1 MIPKKFFLK
10 FRYQIISVIVP
21 EHFYY
26 LIIFSFTNIITA
38 EEETLL
44 ILGDSISAGYGI
56 NQKDNWVSV
65 LQSKFDNDG
74 TSIKLINSSVSGD
87 TTSGGLQR
95 LRRDLQKFDP
105 DYVLIELGGND
116 ALRGYPIKRIKDNLQ
131 TMIALIKNNNS
142 KALLMQIRIP
152 PNYGQKYTLAF
163 ERIYLELASSEEI
176 YFLPFMLENVGL
188 NPDLMQPDGIH
199 PNAKAQPLIAKD
211 MKKNLDSL
219 LLFK

>member
-1 MIPKKFFLK
+1 MSKIFGFLK
-10 FRYQIISVIVP
+10 KVI
-21 EHFYY
+21 FYY
-26 LIIFSFTNIITA
+26 LIIFSFTNIIIA
-38 EEETLL
+38 EDETLL

-65 LQSKFDNDG
+65 LQNKFDNDG

-131 TMIALIKNNNS
+131 TMIALIKSNNS

>member
-1 MIPKKFFLK
+1 MSKIFGFLK
-10 FRYQIISVIVP
+10 KVI
-21 EHFYY
+21 FYY
-26 LIIFSFTNIITA
+26 LIIFSFTNIIIA

-56 NQKDNWVSV
+56 NQKDNWVSM

-95 LRRDLQKFDP
+95 LKRDLQKFDP

-163 ERIYLELASSEEI
+163 ERIYLELASTEEI

-211 MKKNLDSL
+211 MKKNLDNL

>member
-1 MIPKKFFLK
+1 MSKIFGFLK
-10 FRYQIISVIVP
+10 KVI
-21 EHFYY
+21 FYF
-26 LIIFSFTNIITA
+26 LIIFSFTNIIIA

-142 KALLMQIRIP
+142 KALLMQI
-152 PNYGQKYTLAF
+152 LS
-163 ERIYLELASSEEI
+163 L
-176 YFLPFMLENVGL
+176 
-188 NPDLMQPDGIH
+188 IH
-199 PNAKAQPLIAKD
+199 I
-211 MKKNLDSL
+211 
-219 LLFK
+219 

>member
-1 MIPKKFFLK
+1 MSKIFGFLK
-10 FRYQIISVIVP
+10 KVI
-21 EHFYY
+21 FYY
-26 LIIFSFTNIITA
+26 LIIFSFTNIIIA

-95 LRRDLQKFDP
+95 LKRDLQKFDP

-131 TMIALIKNNNS
+131 TMISLIKNNNS
-142 KALLMQIRIP
+142 KVLLMQIRIP

-211 MKKNLDSL
+211 IKKNLDSL

>member
-1 MIPKKFFLK
+1 MSKIFGFLK
-10 FRYQIISVIVP
+10 KVI
-21 EHFYY
+21 FYY
-26 LIIFSFTNIITA
+26 LIIFSFTNIIIA
-38 EEETLL
+38 DEETLL

-131 TMIALIKNNNS
+131 TMIALIKSNNS
-142 KALLMQIRIP
+142 KVLLMQIRIP

-163 ERIYLELASSEEI
+163 EKIYLELTASEEI

>member
-1 MIPKKFFLK
+1 MSKIFGFLK
-10 FRYQIISVIVP
+10 KVI
-21 EHFYY
+21 FYY

-95 LRRDLQKFDP
+95 LKRDLQKFDP

-163 ERIYLELASSEEI
+163 ERIYLELASSEEV

>member
-1 MIPKKFFLK
+1 MSKIFGFLK
-10 FRYQIISVIVP
+10 KVI
-21 EHFYY
+21 FYF
-26 LIIFSFTNIITA
+26 LIIFSFTNIIIA

-65 LQSKFDNDG
+65 LQSKFDNEG

-142 KALLMQIRIP
+142 KVLLMQIRIP

-163 ERIYLELASSEEI
+163 ERIYLELASTEEI

-211 MKKNLDSL
+211 IKKNLDSL

>member
-1 MIPKKFFLK
+1 MSKIFGFLK
-10 FRYQIISVIVP
+10 KVI
-21 EHFYY
+21 FYY
-26 LIIFSFTNIITA
+26 LIIFSFTNIIIA

-56 NQKDNWVSV
+56 NQKDNWVSM
-65 LQSKFDNDG
+65 LQSKFNNDG

-95 LRRDLQKFDP
+95 LKRDLQKFDP

-142 KALLMQIRIP
+142 KSLLMQIRIP

-163 ERIYLELASSEEI
+163 ERIYLELASSEEV

>member
-1 MIPKKFFLK
+1 MSKIFGFLK
-10 FRYQIISVIVP
+10 KVI
-21 EHFYY
+21 FYY
-26 LIIFSFTNIITA
+26 LIIFSFSNIITA

-56 NQKDNWVSV
+56 NQKDSWVSV

-95 LRRDLQKFDP
+95 LRRDLKKFDP

-131 TMIALIKNNNS
+131 TMIALIKNNSS

>member
-1 MIPKKFFLK
+1 MSKIFGFLK
-10 FRYQIISVIVP
+10 KII
-21 EHFYY
+21 FYS

-65 LQSKFDNDG
+65 LQNKFDNDG

-95 LRRDLQKFDP
+95 LKRDLQKFDP

-163 ERIYLELASSEEI
+163 ERIYLELAASEEI
-176 YFLPFMLENVGL
+176 YFLPFMLENIGL

-211 MKKNLDSL
+211 MKKNLDNL
-219 LLFK
+219 LLFR

>member
-1 MIPKKFFLK
+1 MSKIFGFLK
-10 FRYQIISVIVP
+10 KVI
-21 EHFYY
+21 FYY

-56 NQKDNWVSV
+56 NQKDNWVTV
-65 LQSKFDNDG
+65 LQSKFDNEG

-163 ERIYLELASSEEI
+163 ERIYVELASSEEI

>member
-1 MIPKKFFLK
+1 MSKIFGFLK
-10 FRYQIISVIVP
+10 KII
-21 EHFYY
+21 FYS

-65 LQSKFDNDG
+65 LQNKFDNDG

-95 LRRDLQKFDP
+95 LKRDLQKFDP

-142 KALLMQIRIP
+142 KALLMQIKIP
-152 PNYGQKYTLAF
+152 PNYGRKYTLAF
-163 ERIYLELASSEEI
+163 ERIYLELAASEEI
-176 YFLPFMLENVGL
+176 YFLPFMLENIGL

-199 PNAKAQPLIAKD
+199 PNAKAQPLISKD

>member
-1 MIPKKFFLK
+1 MSKIFGFLK
-10 FRYQIISVIVP
+10 KVI
-21 EHFYY
+21 FYF
-26 LIIFSFTNIITA
+26 LIIFSFTNIIIA
-38 EEETLL
+38 EDETLL

>member
-1 MIPKKFFLK
+1 MSKIFGFLK
-10 FRYQIISVIVP
+10 KII
-21 EHFYY
+21 FYY
-26 LIIFSFTNIITA
+26 LIIFSFTNIIIA
-38 EEETLL
+38 KEETLL

-65 LQSKFDNDG
+65 LQSKFDDDG

-95 LRRDLQKFDP
+95 LRRDLQKFNP

-163 ERIYLELASSEEI
+163 EKIYLELASSEEI
-176 YFLPFMLENVGL
+176 YFLPFMLESVGL
-188 NPDLMQPDGIH
+188 NPHLMQPDGIH
-199 PNAKAQPLIAKD
+199 PNSKAQPLIATE
-211 MKKNLDSL
+211 MKKNLDGL
-219 LLFK
+219 LLLK

>member
-1 MIPKKFFLK
+1 MSKIFGFFKKIILYFL
-10 FRYQIISVIVP
+10 S
-21 EHFYY
+21 
-26 LIIFSFTNIITA
+26 IFSFTNIIIA

-56 NQKDNWVSV
+56 NQKDNWVSM
-65 LQSKFDNDG
+65 LQSKFNNDG

-163 ERIYLELASSEEI
+163 ERIYLELAASEEI

>member
-1 MIPKKFFLK
+1 MSKIFGFLK
-10 FRYQIISVIVP
+10 KVI
-21 EHFYY
+21 FYY
-26 LIIFSFTNIITA
+26 LIIFSFTNIIIA

-56 NQKDNWVSV
+56 NQKDNWVSI

-95 LRRDLQKFDP
+95 LKRDLQKFDP

-142 KALLMQIRIP
+142 KSLLMQIRIP

>member
-1 MIPKKFFLK
+1 MSKIFGFLK
-10 FRYQIISVIVP
+10 KVI
-21 EHFYY
+21 FYY

-95 LRRDLQKFDP
+95 LKRDLQKFDP

-211 MKKNLDSL
+211 MKKNLDNL

>member
-1 MIPKKFFLK
+1 MSKIFGFLK
-10 FRYQIISVIVP
+10 KVI
-21 EHFYY
+21 FYY
-26 LIIFSFTNIITA
+26 LIIFSFTNTITA

-56 NQKDNWVSV
+56 NQKDNWVSE
-65 LQSKFDNDG
+65 LQTKFDNDG

-116 ALRGYPIKRIKDNLQ
+116 GLRGYPIKRIKNNLQ

-163 ERIYLELASSEEI
+163 ERIYLELAASEEI

-211 MKKNLDSL
+211 IKKNLDSL

>member
-1 MIPKKFFLK
+1 MSKIFGFLK
-10 FRYQIISVIVP
+10 KVI
-21 EHFYY
+21 FYF
-26 LIIFSFTNIITA
+26 LIIFSFTNIIIA

-116 ALRGYPIKRIKDNLQ
+116 GLRGYPIKRIKNNLQ

-163 ERIYLELASSEEI
+163 ERIYLELAASEEI

-199 PNAKAQPLIAKD
+199 PNAKAQTLIAKD

>member
-1 MIPKKFFLK
+1 MSKIFGFLK
-10 FRYQIISVIVP
+10 KVI
-21 EHFYY
+21 FYY

-131 TMIALIKNNNS
+131 TMIALIKSNNS

>member
-1 MIPKKFFLK
+1 MSKIFGFLK
-10 FRYQIISVIVP
+10 KVI
-21 EHFYY
+21 FYF
-26 LIIFSFTNIITA
+26 LIIFSFTNIIIA

-163 ERIYLELASSEEI
+163 ERIYLELAASEEI

-199 PNAKAQPLIAKD
+199 PNAKAQTLIAKD

>member
-1 MIPKKFFLK
+1 MSKIFGFLK
-10 FRYQIISVIVP
+10 KVI
-21 EHFYY
+21 FYY
-26 LIIFSFTNIITA
+26 LIIFSFTNIIIA

-56 NQKDNWVSV
+56 NQKDNWVSM
-65 LQSKFDNDG
+65 LQSKFKNDG

-131 TMIALIKNNNS
+131 TMIALIKSNNS

>member
-1 MIPKKFFLK
+1 MSKIFGFLK
-10 FRYQIISVIVP
+10 KVI
-21 EHFYY
+21 FYY

-95 LRRDLQKFDP
+95 LKRDLQKFDP

-163 ERIYLELASSEEI
+163 ERIYLELASTEEI

>member
-1 MIPKKFFLK
+1 MSKIFGFLK
-10 FRYQIISVIVP
+10 KVI
-21 EHFYY
+21 FYY

-131 TMIALIKNNNS
+131 TMIALIKSNNS

-163 ERIYLELASSEEI
+163 ERIYLELASTEEI

-199 PNAKAQPLIAKD
+199 PNAKAQPMIAKD
-211 MKKNLDSL
+211 MKKNLDNL

>member
-1 MIPKKFFLK
+1 MSKIFGFLK
-10 FRYQIISVIVP
+10 KVI
-21 EHFYY
+21 FYY
-26 LIIFSFTNIITA
+26 LIIFSFTNIIIA

-95 LRRDLQKFDP
+95 LKRDLQKFDP

-152 PNYGQKYTLAF
+152 PNYGQKYALAF

-176 YFLPFMLENVGL
+176 YFLPFILENVGL

-211 MKKNLDSL
+211 IKKNLDSL

>member
-1 MIPKKFFLK
+1 MSKIFGFLK
-10 FRYQIISVIVP
+10 KVI
-21 EHFYY
+21 FYY
-26 LIIFSFTNIITA
+26 LIIFSFTNIIIA
-38 EEETLL
+38 EDETLL

-131 TMIALIKNNNS
+131 TMIALIKSNNS